1 MQDGAHSPATGGGQ
15 AGQQPGLWLREWDYL
30 QRQQPDT
37 FQWLIRVHF
46 KFLRSGKNLEV
57 SDVLASQ
64 IRALVR

>member
-1 MQDGAHSPATGGGQ
+1 MSWEKQFHGHILHGGSQ
-15 AGQQPGLWLREWDYL
+15 NPPSKCRMVPT
-30 QRQQPDT
+30 RQQPDT